1 MKEKPLSLI
10 IKEIEDSIVKQI
22 NDSKLSVFIWK
33 TIFEKIYNQLVSVE
47 QQEIE
52 LYNKSLNEKKEEK
65 NEKTNA

>member
-33 TIFEKIYNQLVSVE
+33 TIFEIIYNQLVSVE
-47 QQEIE
+47 QKEIE
-52 LYNKSLNEKKEEK
+52 IYNKSLNEKKEEK

>member
-65 NEKTNA
+65 SEKTNA